1 MNDVQSGGSLKRVQ
15 NLPKIFQ
22 QTAELFQNLRKWLTE
37 HCWNQQNGV
46 PQNWSFRFM
55 PPAQQ
60 RPACQT
66 PDISKTTP
74 CSVFG
79 AQKKQIQVL
88 PRFFGGKCNDTSSKF
103 IEIWKNTLK
112 RSQVIYIYIV
122 YMHRI
127 PHWISVP
134 SLPHSSTPPPRP
146 PLGGWRPIQSQW
158 SWRCLAGRSTP
169 GPESL
174 KWHRKHPENK
184 R

>member
-1 MNDVQSGGSLKRVQ
+1 MTHWTLLKSAEWCPPKLEFPVHASGATKASVPNTWHIQNDPMQCFWG
-15 NLPKIFQ
+15 P
-22 QTAELFQNLRKWLTE
+22 
-37 HCWNQQNGV
+37 
-46 PQNWSFRFM
+46 
-55 PPAQQ
+55 
-60 RPACQT
+60 
-66 PDISKTTP
+66 
-74 CSVFG
+74 
-79 AQKKQIQVL
+79 KKQIQVL